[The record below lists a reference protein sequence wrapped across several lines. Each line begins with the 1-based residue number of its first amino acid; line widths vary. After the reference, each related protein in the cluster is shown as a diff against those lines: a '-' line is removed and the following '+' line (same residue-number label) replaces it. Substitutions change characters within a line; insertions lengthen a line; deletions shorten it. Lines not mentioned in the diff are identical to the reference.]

1 MDKAKTSEGS
11 KTDKDG
17 FEHYKSKLLMLKK
30 NFSHTQAFEDSLRK
44 ASSGSSIL
52 SYNKMDMRSL
62 DHNDGA

>member
-1 MDKAKTSEGS
+1 
-11 KTDKDG
+11 
-17 FEHYKSKLLMLKK
+17 MLKK